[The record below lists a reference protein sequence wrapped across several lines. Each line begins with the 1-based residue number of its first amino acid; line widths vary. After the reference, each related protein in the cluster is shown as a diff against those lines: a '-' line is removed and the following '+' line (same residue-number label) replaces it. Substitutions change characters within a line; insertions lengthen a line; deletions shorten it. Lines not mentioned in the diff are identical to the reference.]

1 VMYQA
6 KSRQYQTYLVKNDKF
21 KIEMEQINQQA
32 KSVCNLAEGHYRN
45 TLDINE
51 IRRLSISTEPNGMKN
66 ILKNKLK
73 NLIKSLS
80 DEEMIDLDDAIK
92 NSAQTEIDTSFCSS
106 LRDEIEMIVRDSKNK
121 N

>member
-1 VMYQA
+1 
-6 KSRQYQTYLVKNDKF
+6 
-21 KIEMEQINQQA
+21 MEQINQQA

-45 TLDINE
+45 TLDIGE

-80 DEEMIDLDDAIK
+80 DEKMIDLDVLDDAIK
-92 NSAQTEIDTSFCSS
+92 NSAQTEIDTSFAVAFK
-106 LRDEIEMIVRDSKNK
+106 MK
-121 N
+121 